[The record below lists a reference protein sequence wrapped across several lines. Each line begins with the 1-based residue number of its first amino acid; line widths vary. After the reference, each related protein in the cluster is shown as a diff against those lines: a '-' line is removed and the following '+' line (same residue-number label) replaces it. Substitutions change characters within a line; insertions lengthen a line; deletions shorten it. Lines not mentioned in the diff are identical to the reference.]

1 MARTPST
8 QRLPLG
14 QPPPGF
20 TLPDATGKSFRLG
33 DLASQKPTVVMFV
46 CNHCPFV
53 VHVRDA
59 LGRLA
64 REFQSKGVKF
74 VAINSNDAS
83 QYPEDAP
90 ARMPAFAREGGWDFP
105 YLVDESQ
112 QVARAWHAACTP
124 DFFVLDGLGRL
135 AYAGQFDSSR
145 PGSGTPVDGEDLRA
159 TLEALL
165 AGRPVPSPQKPS
177 LGCNIKW
184 KPGNEPNF
192 S

>member
-14 QPPPGF
+14 QPAPDF
-20 TLPDATGKSFRLG
+20 SLPDPSGQTFRLQ
-33 DLASQKPTVVMFV
+33 AIAEKRPTVVLFA
-46 CNHCPFV
+46 CNHCPYV
-53 VHVRDA
+53 VHIRDA

-64 REFQSKGVKF
+64 KEYLARGVAF
-74 VAINSNDAS
+74 VAINSNDAR
-83 QYPEDAP
+83 QYPDDSP
-90 ARMPAFAREGGWDFP
+90 DRMPAFAREGGWTFP

-124 DFFVLDGLGRL
+124 DFFVLDATGKL

-145 PGSGTPVDGEDLRA
+145 PGNGETVDGRDLRA
-159 TLEALL
+159 VLEALL

-184 KPGNEPNF
+184 RPGHEPT
-192 S
+192 

>member
-14 QPPPGF
+14 QPPPDF
-20 TLPDATGKSFRLG
+20 TLPDAAGNFFHLR
-33 DLASQKPTVVMFV
+33 DLASHQPTVVMFV

-59 LGRLA
+59 LGRLG
-64 REFQSKGVKF
+64 REFQVKGVKF
-74 VAINSNDAS
+74 VAINSNDAT

-90 ARMPAFAREGGWDFP
+90 ARMPAFARGGGWDFP

-124 DFFVLDGLGRL
+124 DFFVLDAAGRL

-145 PGSGTPVDGEDLRA
+145 PGSGTPVDGGDLQA
-159 TLEALL
+159 VLEALL

-184 KPGNEPNF
+184 KPGNEPTF
-192 S
+192 T

>member
-1 MARTPST
+1 
-8 QRLPLG
+8 
-14 QPPPGF
+14 
-20 TLPDATGKSFRLG
+20 
-33 DLASQKPTVVMFV
+33 VI
-46 CNHCPFV
+46 
-53 VHVRDA
+53 HVRDA

-124 DFFVLDGLGRL
+124 DFFVVDGLGRL

-145 PGSGTPVDGEDLRA
+145 PGNGTPVDGGDLRA
-159 TLEALL
+159 TLETLL

-184 KPGNEPNF
+184 KSGNEPTF
-192 S
+192 T